1 LGNSPVRSS
10 TGQIGDHLL
19 VAIDDEF
26 PDYVSAVGE
35 VICPGCG
42 ELTRARDRLFLV
54 GLGPGTASLPASA
67 EFDAERVGGT
77 TGKYGATVDET
88 GSESQFVAE
97 RLERAS
103 VIWIRSA
110 NSHTGPRQMTAA
122 SEAGQMSAPDY
133 ALSIPKIPLALQGAS
148 TDATKWF
155 ATDSPVER
163 EGSEPS
169 VPGVRDRAFRDCPFG
184 MSCAAARPGA
194 HRGAGAPP
202 AGQTRGGGG
211 DLRSIGIAR
220 QGKYVAEYR
229 LDYDTSFLWW
239 KGTIDGHEIEN
250 FDVIVDNDEGLKV
263 ERTAALSPI
272 AGSRAVPKSDVSDAQ
287 GRLAA

>member
-1 LGNSPVRSS
+1 MGFQSPALSRAKSTTVRSACRGVPPSLPVLRLPLSPDGLAYRLGNSPVRSS

-110 NSHTGPRQMTAA
+110 NSHTGPRQ
-122 SEAGQMSAPDY
+122 
-133 ALSIPKIPLALQGAS
+133 
-148 TDATKWF
+148 
-155 ATDSPVER
+155 
-163 EGSEPS
+163 
-169 VPGVRDRAFRDCPFG
+169 
-184 MSCAAARPGA
+184 
-194 HRGAGAPP
+194 
-202 AGQTRGGGG
+202 
-211 DLRSIGIAR
+211 
-220 QGKYVAEYR
+220 
-229 LDYDTSFLWW
+229 
-239 KGTIDGHEIEN
+239 
-250 FDVIVDNDEGLKV
+250 
-263 ERTAALSPI
+263 
-272 AGSRAVPKSDVSDAQ
+272 
-287 GRLAA
+287 